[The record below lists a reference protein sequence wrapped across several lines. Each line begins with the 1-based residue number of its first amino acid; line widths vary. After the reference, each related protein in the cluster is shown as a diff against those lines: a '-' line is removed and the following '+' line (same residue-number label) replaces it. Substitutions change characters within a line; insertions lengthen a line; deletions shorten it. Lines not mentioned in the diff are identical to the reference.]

1 MKIKGIFH
9 MLHRKETVFEVF
21 SVYYLLL
28 TYHTKHICG
37 AQMPNKNYKN
47 TKITIILWES
57 KFTRFYGGDDSLSY

>member
-37 AQMPNKNYKN
+37 AQMPKN

-57 KFTRFYGGDDSLSY
+57 KFTRFYGGDDYMSY